1 MLFRF
6 DDYVFHLLYGR
17 GGPFE
22 LAAVVLS
29 ALGEGW
35 SILAIVP
42 LAFMPRARHFAA
54 WLAGTLVATAVIV
67 FALKALIGRGRPF
80 TVYTGLR
87 RALLDSPTDYSMPSG
102 HAAGSFAFAL
112 FVAHVMMA
120 RRPRTSDAIAGS
132 IALVVLAAGISTSR
146 VVLGFHFPLDVL
158 AGAVLGATIGTLAGR
173 RFNRANHV
181 GDTAKE
187 AM

>member
-29 ALGEGW
+29 AMGEGW
-35 SILAIVP
+35 SVLAIVP
-42 LAFMPRARHFAA
+42 LFFLPRARRFAA
-54 WLAGTLVATAVIV
+54 WLAGTLTLTAGIV

-87 RALLDSPTDYSMPSG
+87 RALLDSPTDYSLPSG

-120 RRPRTSDAIAGS
+120 RRPRTPQAIAGS
-132 IALVVLAAGISTSR
+132 IALVVLAGCISVSR
-146 VVLGFHFPLDVL
+146 VVLGFHFPLDVV
-158 AGAVLGATIGTLAGR
+158 AGAILGAALGTVAGR
-173 RFNRANHV
+173 RFASGAAR
-181 GDTAKE
+181 E
-187 AM
+187 PM